1 VRKIEKRKST
11 RVPPVYKRICIIPS
25 KADPT
30 TIKMKA
36 IKKSVTPK
44 KKVDLIILE
53 LKHVVTAVHTDRIQK
68 RNTSDSVI

>member
-1 VRKIEKRKST
+1 
-11 RVPPVYKRICIIPS
+11 
-25 KADPT
+25 
-30 TIKMKA
+30 MKA